1 MKENYFI
8 KDKLKKI
15 AISNF
20 LKKKLASA
28 GFIDVEVVKSVFNTR
43 IIIYTLKPGFVI
55 GKKGSNIRALTDELE
70 KKFNYSK
77 VHIEIG
83 EIPNK
88 SLDPKVIMENIFSNI
103 SRGVAWKSVVYGA
116 LRQIKESGAIGAEI
130 IAKGNTSGKGQRKRK
145 SRFFFGYMKKA
156 GDQKSLVAIEKRTTF
171 PSLGT
176 IGITLRIV
184 KPDVIFSD
192 KIDVL
197 ELSRIHKLKIQ
208 EEELE
213 ERQAEVEKDA
223 DEKVAKKDIVE
234 KAAKK
239 DTDEKA
245 AKKDTVEK
253 VAKKDTDEKVAKK
266 DIVEKIAKKD
276 TVEKIAKK
284 DTVEKAAKKDTVE
297 KIAKKNVEDKQI
309 KDTENKTIESTEK
322 EKIITTKKEKTEIVD
337 KKDVVDSNNK

>member
-1 MKENYFI
+1 MKENYFV

-28 GFIDVEVVKSVFNTR
+28 GFIDVEVMKSVFNTR
-43 IIIYTLKPGFVI
+43 IIIYALKPGFVI
-55 GKKGSNIRALTDELE
+55 GKKGSNIRALTEELE
-70 KKFNYSK
+70 KKFDYSK

-116 LRQIKESGAIGAEI
+116 LRQIKEAGAIGAEI

-145 SRFFFGYMKKA
+145 SRFAFGYMKKA
-156 GDQKSLVAIEKRTTF
+156 GDQKALVFMEKRTTF

-184 KPDVIFSD
+184 KPGTVFSD
-192 KIDVL
+192 KIDVS
-197 ELSRIHKLKIQ
+197 ELSRIHKMKIV

-213 ERQAEVEKDA
+213 TSKSEIKKDV
-223 DEKVAKKDIVE
+223 DEKLAKKTAAEKKVSDDKEKTDASVVKTKTATPKKE
-234 KAAKK
+234 KAKVKKIKDVSEVK
-239 DTDEKA
+239 DTDDIIEEV
-245 AKKDTVEK
+245 KK
-253 VAKKDTDEKVAKK
+253 
-266 DIVEKIAKKD
+266 
-276 TVEKIAKK
+276 
-284 DTVEKAAKKDTVE
+284 
-297 KIAKKNVEDKQI
+297 
-309 KDTENKTIESTEK
+309 
-322 EKIITTKKEKTEIVD
+322 
-337 KKDVVDSNNK
+337 